1 MDKPAR
7 KIYPP
12 IWLLLGLLTMFAL
25 DYFLVSTSQPPP
37 GLRYFGVVPILLG
50 IGLTISAGGG
60 FRKAGTDMVPF
71 KNVTALVTS
80 GVYRFTRNPMY
91 LGMALVLLGTAVL
104 LGNILA
110 VLVVPLFMVIIQ
122 TRFIVPEEQML
133 RELFGADYKNYCS
146 RVRRWI

>member
-37 GLRYFGVVPILLG
+37 RLRYFGVVPILLG

>member
-1 MDKPAR
+1 
-7 KIYPP
+7 
-12 IWLLLGLLTMFAL
+12 
-25 DYFLVSTSQPPP
+25 
-37 GLRYFGVVPILLG
+37 
-50 IGLTISAGGG
+50 
-60 FRKAGTDMVPF
+60 
-71 KNVTALVTS
+71 
-80 GVYRFTRNPMY
+80 MY